1 MPFSRQAFSGFPFER
16 DTDRDGHFRS
26 QLDDIAK
33 RHPEFAEHLGNFSRR
48 RQSSGGDTD
57 DFHRRFERP
66 FTGAGNFERF
76 GFPFDRD
83 NFDPEQYAQQFY
95 KEQPEYQQPQQQS
108 YQHPNYQHQYS
119 YQPQSQEYQQ
129 PQQCPPQQTTAE
141 EPCASES
148 GRNNIQQSNT
158 TDLGQKQEPVNDR
171 NQRSMSAPPTE
182 KGQRFTSSIN
192 IPVNQPQPEESEN
205 MAQTQTDG
213 KTTERIIPIH
223 IEGRDEP
230 VMPKTAPPTFSQPH
244 PTYNAGPQPER
255 IFGQRPEHFTQYVNR
270 EPRQFDKWHR
280 PGFEQHQGFGPDEFR
295 QQRYPQQNVPP
306 YYQQQQQQRPAPQQ
320 HVPSQPQ
327 PKEEIPIPVQR
338 DGPQTKQQAPPQQT
352 PPPQQPAQ
360 PKPAPQQQKPRTPID
375 QIQVIQKDVSELMG
389 QVQQFA
395 GQPKDKQY
403 LYLDEMLT
411 RNLLKLDDID
421 TQGQET
427 IRSARKEAIKCI
439 EKAISVL
446 EAKAAGNVEA
456 PKTEEKMEVE
466 EKLQEPADGANKQ
479 TEVQTMETELPSES
493 KPEENQP
500 QPMEFSPESTNQEP
514 TSNEEKKDEE
524 KSAEE
529 NPQPVT
535 ENRAVLVTSENKEA
549 PKAEAEQM
557 ETKEKPPSEAAEGP
571 KPEATAEG
579 QESNLP
585 VAEAVKKFESKETES
600 KEEKKPEENKE
611 GAQVQ
616 QEGEK
621 VENKSEEVKEE
632 NKGEKKA
639 EENKEETKAE
649 EKKEKKKGK
658 KKAEKKEK

>member
-33 RHPEFAEHLGNFSRR
+33 RHPEFAEHLGSFSRR
-48 RQSSGGDTD
+48 RQSSGGDAED
-57 DFHRRFERP
+57 LHRRFERP
-66 FTGAGNFERF
+66 FTGASHFERF

-95 KEQPEYQQPQQQS
+95 QQQPESQHPQPQS
-108 YQHPNYQHQYS
+108 YQHQYS
-119 YQPQSQEYQQ
+119 YQPQPQEYQQ
-129 PQQCPPQQTTAE
+129 PQPCPPQQNTE

-192 IPVNQPQPEESEN
+192 IPVNQPQPEETEN
-205 MAQTQTDG
+205 MSQTQSQDG

-230 VMPKTAPPTFSQPH
+230 VLPKTAPPTFSQQ

-255 IFGQRPEHFTQYVNR
+255 IFGQRPEHFTQFVNR

-280 PGFEQHQGFGPDEFR
+280 PGFEQPQGFGPEEFVR

-306 YYQQQQQQRPAPQQ
+306 HYQQQQRPAP
-320 HVPSQPQ
+320 QPQ

-338 DGPQTKQQAPPQQT
+338 DAPQTKQQVPPQQT
-352 PPPQQPAQ
+352 APPQQPAQ
-360 PKPAPQQQKPRTPID
+360 PKPAPQQQKPRTPIE
-375 QIQVIQKDVSELMG
+375 QIQVIQKDVLELMG
-389 QVQQFA
+389 QVEQFT

-403 LYLDEMLT
+403 LFLDEMLT
-411 RNLLKLDDID
+411 RNLLKLDNID

-427 IRSARKEAIKCI
+427 IRSARKEAIRCI

-446 EAKAAGNVEA
+446 EAKAAGNVESS
-456 PKTEEKMEVE
+456 KTEETMDVD
-466 EKLQEPADGANKQ
+466 EKSQEPTDGENKQ
-479 TEVQTMETELPSES
+479 TEIQTMETDPVTDVKVEGNEL
-493 KPEENQP
+493 
-500 QPMEFSPESTNQEP
+500 QPMEFSPENTTNPEP
-514 TSNEEKKDEE
+514 VPQEEKKEE
-524 KSAEE
+524 KPAEE

-535 ENRAVLVTSENKEA
+535 ENRAVLVTETKEP
-549 PKAEAEQM
+549 PKAEDKAEPM
-557 ETKEKPPSEAAEGP
+557 ETKEEPPAVAT
-571 KPEATAEG
+571 EATCEG

-585 VAEAVKKFESKETES
+585 VAEAVDR
-600 KEEKKPEENKE
+600 
-611 GAQVQ
+611 
-616 QEGEK
+616 
-621 VENKSEEVKEE
+621 KSVV
-632 NKGEKKA
+632 
-639 EENKEETKAE
+639 
-649 EKKEKKKGK
+649 
-658 KKAEKKEK
+658 